1 MNQRPSPPRQA
12 KTTRT
17 LTQDQRLA
25 WIKELLTG
33 DAESLPYRVAGTLLL
48 LYAQPLVLTTT
59 AIVVTAHETRISLGT
74 EPVPVPEPFA
84 GMLTHHLH
92 NLAQSAHRRR
102 HDRHTVALPRPSPR
116 QAP

>member
-48 LYAQPLVLTTT
+48 LYAQSLVRIAALKTT
-59 AIVVTAHETRISLGT
+59 AIVVTPHETRISLGT
-74 EPVPVPEPFA
+74 EPVPVP
-84 GMLTHHLH
+84 
-92 NLAQSAHRRR
+92 
-102 HDRHTVALPRPSPR
+102 DPSP
-116 QAP
+116 ACSLTIYTTGPICAHPAA